1 MLINLISELLD
12 FEMKFM
18 SGKYLSP
25 PECPFNTIG
34 DVLFEIG
41 NQGLD
46 PNDYTD
52 FINPLSDDYHSFN
65 EFRRRVKSGLEVKYC
80 WWLTRLSRDSTLI
93 ELTPLEDKPL
103 PPGLPEQ
110 VIQALL
116 NSPDYI
122 QHCRF
127 NNLYE
132 FGRVLSQI
140 DRHTTHS
147 AMLGI
152 LEQIGERAYFEHLAN
167 NLVDDEAISSSQLE
181 GAATTTILAK
191 EMIRKKR
198 KPRTDDERMIFGN
211 FDLMQIA
218 WELRDE
224 SFSIEL
230 IRNLHKAGTKTLEQ
244 EKYTSGLFRT
254 TDDVAVVDA
263 EGEVVHQPPKPDD
276 IERLLTRVVNWLN
289 VNGNGVHPVIQAITL
304 HFVIGY
310 IHPFRDGNGRVA
322 RALFYWYMFKSG
334 YTGFR
339 YIAISALLK
348 KAPIQYGVSYLD
360 TEHDNLDLTY
370 FIKYQLKVISR
381 AIDEFISVYER
392 AAYRMQE
399 LEERYSGLE
408 DIERKII
415 GFVSGEPRYRKKPTV
430 TAREVENLLGISYNS
445 AKQKLDDMATAGVLK
460 SEKIGKSTE
469 YSLA

>member
-1 MLINLISELLD
+1 
-12 FEMKFM
+12 M
-18 SGKYLSP
+18 SGKCLSP
-25 PECPFNTIG
+25 PVCPFSTIG
-34 DVLFEIG
+34 DVLSEIG

-52 FINPLSDDYHSFN
+52 YIVPFTDEYHSFN

-93 ELTPLEDKPL
+93 DLTPLEDKPL
-103 PPGLPEQ
+103 PTDLPEQ

-116 NSPDYI
+116 NSSDYT

-127 NNLYE
+127 NNLHE

-140 DRHTTHS
+140 DRYTTHS

-152 LEQIGERAYFEHLAN
+152 LEQIGERAHFEHLAN

-198 KPRTDDERMIFGN
+198 KPRTEDERMIFGN
-211 FDLMQIA
+211 FDLMKSA
-218 WELRDE
+218 WDLRDE
-224 SFSIEL
+224 PFSIEL
-230 IRNLHKAGTKTLEQ
+230 IRNLHSTGTKTLEQ
-244 EKYTSGLFRT
+244 EKYTSGAFRT

-263 EGEVVHQPPKPDD
+263 EGEIVHQPPQHDS
-276 IERLLTRVVNWLN
+276 IERLLTRVVKWLN
-289 VNGNGVHPVIQAITL
+289 SNDSGVHPVIQAITL

-310 IHPFRDGNGRVA
+310 VHPFRDGNGRVA

-370 FIKYQLKVISR
+370 FIKYQLKVIGR
-381 AIDEFISVYER
+381 AIDEFVAVYQR
-392 AAYRMQE
+392 AAQQMQA

-408 DIERKII
+408 DIERKIV

-430 TAREVENLLGISYNS
+430 TAREVESLLGISYNS
-445 AKQKLDDMATAGVLK
+445 AKQKLDDMVTAGILS

-469 YSLA
+469 YFLA

>member
-1 MLINLISELLD
+1 
-12 FEMKFM
+12 M

-25 PECPFNTIG
+25 PTCPFSTIG

-46 PNDYTD
+46 PNDYLDYIVPFTD
-52 FINPLSDDYHSFN
+52 EYHSFN
-65 EFRRRVKSGLEVKYC
+65 EFRRRVESGLEVKYC

-93 ELTPLEDKPL
+93 VLTPLEDKPL
-103 PPGLPEQ
+103 PPDLPEQ

-116 NSPDYI
+116 NSSDYT

-127 NNLYE
+127 NNLHE

-140 DRHTTHS
+140 DRYTTHS

-152 LEQIGERAYFEHLAN
+152 LEQIGERAHFEHLAN

-211 FDLMQIA
+211 FDLMRSA
-218 WELRDE
+218 WDLRDE
-224 SFSIEL
+224 PFSIEL
-230 IRNLHKAGTKTLEQ
+230 IRDLHSIGTKTLEQ
-244 EKYTSGLFRT
+244 EKYTSGAFRT

-263 EGEVVHQPPKPDD
+263 EGEIVHQPPKHDS
-276 IERLLTRVVNWLN
+276 IERLLTRVVKWLN
-289 VNGNGVHPVIQAITL
+289 SNDSDVHPVIQAITL

-310 IHPFRDGNGRVA
+310 VHPFRDGNGRVA

-370 FIKYQLKVISR
+370 FIKHQLKVIGR
-381 AIDEFISVYER
+381 AIDEFVAVYQR
-392 AAYRMQE
+392 AAQQMQA

-408 DIERKII
+408 DIERKIV

-430 TAREVENLLGISYNS
+430 TAREVESLLGISYNS
-445 AKQKLDDMATAGVLK
+445 AKQKLDDMVTAGILS

-469 YSLA
+469 YFLA

>member
-1 MLINLISELLD
+1 
-12 FEMKFM
+12 M

-34 DVLFEIG
+34 SLLYEIS

-46 PNDYTD
+46 PNDYQDYIVPTTD
-52 FINPLSDDYHSFN
+52 KYHSFN
-65 EFRRRVKSGLEVKYC
+65 EFRRRVKSGLEIKYC
-80 WWLTRLSRDSTLI
+80 WWLTRLSRNRTLI
-93 ELTPLEDKPL
+93 DLTPLEDKPL

-116 NSPDYI
+116 NSPDYT

-127 NNLYE
+127 NNLHE
-132 FGRVLSQI
+132 FGHVLSLV
-140 DRHTTHS
+140 DRYTTHS

-152 LEQIGERAYFEHLAN
+152 LEQIGERAHFEHLVN

-198 KPRTDDERMIFGN
+198 KPRTNDERMIFGN
-211 FDLMQIA
+211 FDLMKSA
-218 WELRDE
+218 WEFRGE
-224 SFSIEL
+224 PFSIEL
-230 IRNLHKAGTKTLEQ
+230 IRNLHSIGTKTLEP
-244 EKYTSGLFRT
+244 EKYTPGVFRI
-254 TDDVAVVDA
+254 TDDIAVVNA
-263 EGEVVHQPPKPDD
+263 EGEVVHQPPRHDS
-276 IERLLTRVVNWLN
+276 IERLLARVVKWLN
-289 VNGNGVHPVIQAITL
+289 SNDNSVHPVIQAITL

-310 IHPFRDGNGRVA
+310 VHPFRDGNGRVA

-339 YIAISALLK
+339 YIAISAMLK
-348 KAPIQYGVSYLD
+348 EAPIQYGVSYLD
-360 TEHDNLDLTY
+360 AEHDNLDLTY
-370 FIKYQLKVISR
+370 FIKYQLKVIAR
-381 AIDEFISVYER
+381 AIDEFVAVFQR
-392 AAYRMQE
+392 AARRMQE
-399 LEERYSGLE
+399 LEKRYSGLE
-408 DIERKII
+408 DIERTII

-445 AKQKLDDMATAGVLK
+445 AKQKLDEMAAAGILA

-469 YSLA
+469 YFLV

>member
-460 SEKIGKSTE
+460 AEKIGKSTE

>member
-1 MLINLISELLD
+1 
-12 FEMKFM
+12 M

-25 PECPFNTIG
+25 PKCPFNTIG
-34 DVLFEIG
+34 DILFEIG

-46 PNDYTD
+46 PTDYLYYTIQ
-52 FINPLSDDYHSFN
+52 FIDVYNSFN
-65 EFRRRVKSGLEVKYC
+65 EFRRRVKTGLDAKYC
-80 WWLTRLSRDSTLI
+80 WWLTRLYRDSTLI
-93 ELTPLEDKPL
+93 DLTPLEDKQL
-103 PPGLPEQ
+103 PPNLPEQ
-110 VIQALL
+110 VNQALL

-122 QHCRF
+122 KSCRF

-132 FGRVLSQI
+132 FSRVLSQI
-140 DRHTTHS
+140 DRYTTHS

-152 LEQIGERAYFEHLAN
+152 LEQIGERAHFEHLAN

-211 FDLMQIA
+211 FDLMQTA
-218 WELRDE
+218 WELKDE
-224 SFSIEL
+224 PFSIEL
-230 IRNLHKAGTKTLEQ
+230 IRDLHRAGTKTLEQ
-244 EKYTSGLFRT
+244 EKYTSGAFRT
-254 TDDVAVVDA
+254 TDDIAVVNA
-263 EGEVVHQPPKPDD
+263 EGEIVHQPPKHDD
-276 IERLLTRVVNWLN
+276 IERLLSRVVKWLN
-289 VNGNGVHPVIQAITL
+289 SHGSDLHPVIQAITL

-310 IHPFRDGNGRVA
+310 VHPFRDGNGRVA
-322 RALFYWYMFKSG
+322 RALFYWYMFKCG

-370 FIKYQLKVISR
+370 FIKHQLKVISR

-392 AAYRMQE
+392 SAHQMQE

-408 DIERKII
+408 DIEKKII

-430 TAREVENLLGISYNS
+430 TAREVESLLGISYNS
-445 AKQKLDDMATAGVLK
+445 AKQKLDDMVTGGILTC
-460 SEKIGKSTE
+460 EKVGKSTE
-469 YSLA
+469 YFLG

>member
-1 MLINLISELLD
+1 M
-12 FEMKFM
+12 
-18 SGKYLSP
+18 
-25 PECPFNTIG
+25 
-34 DVLFEIG
+34 FEIG
-41 NQGLD
+41 SQGLD

-52 FINPLSDDYHSFN
+52 YIVPFTDEYHSFN
-65 EFRRRVKSGLEVKYC
+65 EFRRRVKSGLDVKYC

-93 ELTPLEDKPL
+93 NLTPLEDKPL
-103 PPGLPEQ
+103 PPDLPEQ

-116 NSPDYI
+116 NSSDYT

-127 NNLYE
+127 NNLHE

-140 DRHTTHS
+140 DRYTTHS

-152 LEQIGERAYFEHLAN
+152 LEQIGERAHFEHLAN

-211 FDLMQIA
+211 FDLMKSA
-218 WELRDE
+218 WDLRDE
-224 SFSIEL
+224 PFSIEL
-230 IRNLHKAGTKTLEQ
+230 IRDLHSIGTKTLEQ
-244 EKYTSGLFRT
+244 EKYTSGAFRT

-263 EGEVVHQPPKPDD
+263 EGEIVHQPPNHNSID
-276 IERLLTRVVNWLN
+276 RLLTRVVKWLN
-289 VNGNGVHPVIQAITL
+289 SNDSGVHPVIQAITL

-310 IHPFRDGNGRVA
+310 VHPFRDGNGRVA

-370 FIKYQLKVISR
+370 FIKHQLKVIGR
-381 AIDEFISVYER
+381 AIDEFVAVYQR
-392 AAYRMQE
+392 AVQRMQA
-399 LEERYSGLE
+399 LEESYSGLE
-408 DIERKII
+408 DIERKIV
-415 GFVSGEPRYRKKPTV
+415 GFVSGEPRYRKMPTV
-430 TAREVENLLGISYNS
+430 TAREVESLLGISYNS
-445 AKQKLDDMATAGVLK
+445 AKQKLDDMVSAGILS

-469 YSLA
+469 YFLA

>member
-1 MLINLISELLD
+1 
-12 FEMKFM
+12 MKVM

-25 PECPFNTIG
+25 PACPFSTIG
-34 DVLFEIG
+34 DVLSEIG

-52 FINPLSDDYHSFN
+52 YLVPFTDEYHSFN

-93 ELTPLEDKPL
+93 DLAPLEDKPL
-103 PPGLPEQ
+103 PADLPEQ
-110 VIQALL
+110 VIKALL
-116 NSPDYI
+116 NSPDYT

-127 NNLYE
+127 NNLHE

-140 DRHTTHS
+140 DRYTTHS

-152 LEQIGERAYFEHLAN
+152 LEQIGERAHFEHLTN

-211 FDLMQIA
+211 FDLMKSA
-218 WELRDE
+218 WDFRDE
-224 SFSIEL
+224 PFSIEL
-230 IRNLHKAGTKTLEQ
+230 IRSLHCTGTKTLEQ
-244 EKYTSGLFRT
+244 EKYTSGAFRT
-254 TDDVAVVDA
+254 TDDVAVIDA
-263 EGEVVHQPPKPDD
+263 EGEIVHQPPQHDS
-276 IERLLTRVVNWLN
+276 IERLLTRVVKWLN
-289 VNGNGVHPVIQAITL
+289 SNDSGVHPVIQAITL

-310 IHPFRDGNGRVA
+310 VHPFRDGNGRVA

-370 FIKYQLKVISR
+370 FIKYQLKVIGR
-381 AIDEFISVYER
+381 AIDEFVAVYQR
-392 AAYRMQE
+392 AAQQMQA

-408 DIERKII
+408 DIERKIV

-430 TAREVENLLGISYNS
+430 TAREVESLLGISYNS
-445 AKQKLDDMATAGVLK
+445 AKQKLDDMVTAGILS

-469 YSLA
+469 YFLA

>member
-1 MLINLISELLD
+1 M
-12 FEMKFM
+12 
-18 SGKYLSP
+18 
-25 PECPFNTIG
+25 
-34 DVLFEIG
+34 FEIG

-46 PNDYTD
+46 PNDYLDYIVPFTD
-52 FINPLSDDYHSFN
+52 EYHSFN
-65 EFRRRVKSGLEVKYC
+65 EFRRRVESGLEVKYC

-93 ELTPLEDKPL
+93 VLTPLEDKPL
-103 PPGLPEQ
+103 PPDLPEQ

-116 NSPDYI
+116 NSSDYT

-127 NNLYE
+127 NNLHE

-140 DRHTTHS
+140 DRYTTHS

-152 LEQIGERAYFEHLAN
+152 LEQIGERAHFEHLAN

-211 FDLMQIA
+211 FDLMRSA
-218 WELRDE
+218 WDLRDE
-224 SFSIEL
+224 PFSIEL
-230 IRNLHKAGTKTLEQ
+230 IRDLHSIGTKTLEQ
-244 EKYTSGLFRT
+244 EKYTSGAFRT

-263 EGEVVHQPPKPDD
+263 EGEIVHQPPKHDS
-276 IERLLTRVVNWLN
+276 IERLLTRVVKWLN
-289 VNGNGVHPVIQAITL
+289 SNDSDVHPVIQAITL

-310 IHPFRDGNGRVA
+310 VHPFRDGNGRVA

-370 FIKYQLKVISR
+370 FIKHQLKVIGR
-381 AIDEFISVYER
+381 AIDEFVAVYQR
-392 AAYRMQE
+392 AAQQMQA

-408 DIERKII
+408 DIERKIV

-430 TAREVENLLGISYNS
+430 TAREVESLLGISYNS
-445 AKQKLDDMATAGVLK
+445 AKQKLDDMVTAGILS

-469 YSLA
+469 YFLA

>member
-1 MLINLISELLD
+1 
-12 FEMKFM
+12 M

-25 PECPFNTIG
+25 PACPFSTIG

-41 NQGLD
+41 SQGLD

-52 FINPLSDDYHSFN
+52 YIVPFTDEYHSFN
-65 EFRRRVKSGLEVKYC
+65 EFRRRVKSGLDVKYC

-93 ELTPLEDKPL
+93 NLTPLEDKPL
-103 PPGLPEQ
+103 PPDLPEQ

-116 NSPDYI
+116 NSSDYT

-127 NNLYE
+127 NNLHE

-140 DRHTTHS
+140 DRNTTHS

-152 LEQIGERAYFEHLAN
+152 LEQIGERAHFEHLAN

-211 FDLMQIA
+211 FDLMKSA
-218 WELRDE
+218 WDLRDE
-224 SFSIEL
+224 PFSIEL
-230 IRNLHKAGTKTLEQ
+230 IRDLHSIGTKTLEQ
-244 EKYTSGLFRT
+244 EKYTSGAFRT

-263 EGEVVHQPPKPDD
+263 EGEIVHQPPNHNSID
-276 IERLLTRVVNWLN
+276 RLLTRVVKWLN
-289 VNGNGVHPVIQAITL
+289 SNDSGVHPVIQAITL

-310 IHPFRDGNGRVA
+310 VHPFRDGNGRVA

-370 FIKYQLKVISR
+370 FIKHQLKVIGR
-381 AIDEFISVYER
+381 AIDEFVAVYQR
-392 AAYRMQE
+392 AVQRMQA
-399 LEERYSGLE
+399 LEESYSGLE
-408 DIERKII
+408 DIERKIV

-430 TAREVENLLGISYNS
+430 TAREVESLLGISYNS
-445 AKQKLDDMATAGVLK
+445 AKQKLDDMVSAGILS

-469 YSLA
+469 YFLA

>member
-1 MLINLISELLD
+1 
-12 FEMKFM
+12 M

-25 PECPFNTIG
+25 PTCPFGTIG
-34 DVLFEIG
+34 DVLSEIG

-46 PNDYTD
+46 PNDYKDYIVPFT
-52 FINPLSDDYHSFN
+52 DDYHSFN
-65 EFRRRVKSGLEVKYC
+65 EFRRRVRSGLDVKYC

-93 ELTPLEDKPL
+93 DLTPLEDKPL
-103 PPGLPEQ
+103 PTDLPEQ

-116 NSPDYI
+116 NSPDYT

-127 NNLYE
+127 NNLHE

-140 DRHTTHS
+140 DRYTTHS

-152 LEQIGERAYFEHLAN
+152 LEQIGERAHFEHLAN

-211 FDLMQIA
+211 FDLMKSA
-218 WELRDE
+218 WDFRDE
-224 SFSIEL
+224 PFSIEL
-230 IRNLHKAGTKTLEQ
+230 IRSLHSTGTKTLEQ
-244 EKYTSGLFRT
+244 EKYTSGTFRT

-263 EGEVVHQPPKPDD
+263 QGEIVHQPPQHDT
-276 IERLLTRVVNWLN
+276 IERLLTRVVKWLN
-289 VNGNGVHPVIQAITL
+289 SNDSGVHPVIQAITL

-310 IHPFRDGNGRVA
+310 VHPFRDGNGRVA

-348 KAPIQYGVSYLD
+348 EAPIQYGVSYLD

-370 FIKYQLKVISR
+370 FIKHQLKVIGR
-381 AIDEFISVYER
+381 AIDEFVAVYQR
-392 AAYRMQE
+392 AAQRMQE

-408 DIERKII
+408 DIERKLI

-430 TAREVENLLGISYNS
+430 TAREVESLLGISYNS
-445 AKQKLDDMATAGVLK
+445 AKQKLDDMVTAGILA
-460 SEKIGKSTE
+460 SEKTGKSTE
-469 YSLA
+469 YFLV

>member
-1 MLINLISELLD
+1 
-12 FEMKFM
+12 MKVM

-25 PECPFNTIG
+25 PACPFSTIG

-41 NQGLD
+41 SQGFD
-46 PNDYTD
+46 PNDYKDYVVPFTD
-52 FINPLSDDYHSFN
+52 EYHSFN
-65 EFRRRVKSGLEVKYC
+65 EFRRRVKSGLDVKYC

-93 ELTPLEDKPL
+93 DLTPLEDKLL
-103 PPGLPEQ
+103 PPDLPEQ
-110 VIQALL
+110 IIQALL
-116 NSPDYI
+116 NSPEYI
-122 QHCRF
+122 QYCRF
-127 NNLYE
+127 NNLHE

-140 DRHTTHS
+140 DRYTTHS

-152 LEQIGERAYFEHLAN
+152 LEQIGERAHFEHLAN

-211 FDLMQIA
+211 FDLMKSA

-224 SFSIEL
+224 PFSVEL
-230 IRNLHKAGTKTLEQ
+230 IRNLHSAGTKTLEQ
-244 EKYTSGLFRT
+244 EKYTSGTFRT

-263 EGEVVHQPPKPDD
+263 EGEIVHQPPKHDT
-276 IERLLTRVVNWLN
+276 IERLLTRVVKWLN
-289 VNGNGVHPVIQAITL
+289 SNDSGVHPVIQAITL

-310 IHPFRDGNGRVA
+310 VHPFRDGNGRVA

-348 KAPIQYGVSYLD
+348 KAPVQYGISYLD

-381 AIDEFISVYER
+381 AIDEFVAVYER
-392 AAYRMQE
+392 AAQRMLE

-430 TAREVENLLGISYNS
+430 TAREVENLIGISYNS
-445 AKQKLDDMATAGVLK
+445 AKKKLDDMVTAGILK

-469 YSLA
+469 YFLA

>member
-1 MLINLISELLD
+1 
-12 FEMKFM
+12 M

-25 PECPFNTIG
+25 PVCPFSTIG

-41 NQGLD
+41 SRGGD
-46 PNDYTD
+46 PNDYKDYVVPFTD
-52 FINPLSDDYHSFN
+52 EYHSFN
-65 EFRRRVKSGLEVKYC
+65 EFRRRVKSGLDVKYC

-93 ELTPLEDKPL
+93 DLTPLEDKLL
-103 PPGLPEQ
+103 PPDLPEQ
-110 VIQALL
+110 IIQALL
-116 NSPDYI
+116 NSPEYI
-122 QHCRF
+122 QYCRF
-127 NNLYE
+127 NNLHE

-140 DRHTTHS
+140 DRYTTHS

-152 LEQIGERAYFEHLAN
+152 LEQIGERAHFEHLAN

-181 GAATTTILAK
+181 GSATTTILAK

-211 FDLMQIA
+211 FDLMKSA

-224 SFSIEL
+224 PFSVEL
-230 IRNLHKAGTKTLEQ
+230 IRNLHSAGTKTLEQ
-244 EKYTSGLFRT
+244 EKYTSGAFRT

-263 EGEVVHQPPKPDD
+263 EGEIVHQPPKHDT
-276 IERLLTRVVNWLN
+276 IERLLTRVVKWLN
-289 VNGNGVHPVIQAITL
+289 SNDRGVHPVIQAITL

-310 IHPFRDGNGRVA
+310 VHPFRDGNGRVA

-348 KAPIQYGVSYLD
+348 KAPVQYGISYLD

-381 AIDEFISVYER
+381 AIDEFVAVYER
-392 AAYRMQE
+392 AAQRMLE

-430 TAREVENLLGISYNS
+430 TAREVENLIGISYNS
-445 AKQKLDDMATAGVLK
+445 AKKKLDDMVTAGILK

-469 YSLA
+469 YFLA

>member
-1 MLINLISELLD
+1 M
-12 FEMKFM
+12 
-18 SGKYLSP
+18 
-25 PECPFNTIG
+25 
-34 DVLFEIG
+34 FEIG
-41 NQGLD
+41 SQGLD

-52 FINPLSDDYHSFN
+52 YIVPFTDEYHSFN
-65 EFRRRVKSGLEVKYC
+65 EFRRRVKSGLDVKYC

-93 ELTPLEDKPL
+93 NLTPLEDKPL
-103 PPGLPEQ
+103 PPDLPEQ

-116 NSPDYI
+116 NSSDYT

-127 NNLYE
+127 NNLHE

-140 DRHTTHS
+140 DRYTTHS

-152 LEQIGERAYFEHLAN
+152 LEQIGERAHFEHLAN

-211 FDLMQIA
+211 FDLMKSA
-218 WELRDE
+218 WDLRDE
-224 SFSIEL
+224 PFSIEL
-230 IRNLHKAGTKTLEQ
+230 IRDLHSIGTKTLEQ
-244 EKYTSGLFRT
+244 EKYTSGAFRT

-263 EGEVVHQPPKPDD
+263 EGEIVHQPPNHNSID
-276 IERLLTRVVNWLN
+276 RLLTRVVKWLN
-289 VNGNGVHPVIQAITL
+289 SNDSGVHPVIQAITL

-310 IHPFRDGNGRVA
+310 VHPFRDGNGRVA

-370 FIKYQLKVISR
+370 FIKHQLKVIGR
-381 AIDEFISVYER
+381 AIDEFVAVYQR
-392 AAYRMQE
+392 AVQRMQA
-399 LEERYSGLE
+399 LEESYSGLE
-408 DIERKII
+408 DIERKIV

-430 TAREVENLLGISYNS
+430 TAREVESLLGISYNS
-445 AKQKLDDMATAGVLK
+445 AKQKLDDMVSAGILS

-469 YSLA
+469 YFLA